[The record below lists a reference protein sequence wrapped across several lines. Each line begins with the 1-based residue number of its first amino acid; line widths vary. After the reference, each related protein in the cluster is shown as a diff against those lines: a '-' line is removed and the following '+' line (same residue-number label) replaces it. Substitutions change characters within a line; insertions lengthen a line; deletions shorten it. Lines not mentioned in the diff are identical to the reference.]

1 MDPSRPNRILDDWA
15 AVASEARRPSA
26 APRPVAVRS
35 GLPGATLAGASLIVV
50 GLFVAGVLLGR
61 PGPSDTVGTSPSP
74 QGPVAS
80 DPSASPA
87 ASPAA
92 SGGLCRPEDVNARI
106 TVWEGAAGSRIATV
120 ELKQIGSVPCGL
132 ETMAIPRLLNG
143 HGDVLIAGSAPARTT
158 TIRFTPGEVVRAL
171 VRTSNYCGPAPEP
184 PVTVGFVTSYD
195 ALFVATA
202 LSPTDATLPPCNGT
216 PGSAGTIEMQ
226 PWAR

>member
-15 AVASEARRPSA
+15 AVASEARRPSS

-80 DPSASPA
+80 GPSASP
-87 ASPAA
+87 SS
-92 SGGLCRPEDVNARI
+92 SGGLCRPEDVDARI
-106 TVWEGAAGSRIATV
+106 TMWEGAAGSRIADV
-120 ELKQIGSVPCGL
+120 ELKQTGSVPCGL
-132 ETMAIPRLLNG
+132 ETMAIPRLVNG

-158 TIRFTPGEVVRAL
+158 TIRFAPGEVVRTL

-195 ALFVATA
+195 ALFVATPP
-202 LSPTDATLPPCNGT
+202 SPTDTTLPPCNGT

-226 PWAR
+226 PWAH

>member
-15 AVASEARRPSA
+15 AVASEARRPSS

-80 DPSASPA
+80 DPSASP
-87 ASPAA
+87 SS
-92 SGGLCRPEDVNARI
+92 SGGLCRPEDVDARI
-106 TVWEGAAGSRIATV
+106 TMWEGAAGSRIADV
-120 ELKQIGSVPCGL
+120 ELKQTGSVPCGL
-132 ETMAIPRLLNG
+132 ETMAIPRLVNG

-158 TIRFTPGEVVRAL
+158 TIRFAPGEVVRTL

-195 ALFVATA
+195 ALFMATPP
-202 LSPTDATLPPCNGT
+202 SPTDTTLPPCNGT

>member
-15 AVASEARRPSA
+15 AVASEARRPSS

-80 DPSASPA
+80 DPSASP
-87 ASPAA
+87 SS
-92 SGGLCRPEDVNARI
+92 SGGLCRPEDVDARI
-106 TVWEGAAGSRIATV
+106 TMWEGAAGSRIADV
-120 ELKQIGSVPCGL
+120 ELKQTGSVPCGL
-132 ETMAIPRLLNG
+132 ETMAIPRLVNG

-158 TIRFTPGEVVRAL
+158 TIRFAPGEVVRTL

-195 ALFVATA
+195 ALFVATPP
-202 LSPTDATLPPCNGT
+202 SPTDTTLPPCNGT

>member
-26 APRPVAVRS
+26 APRRVAVRS

-80 DPSASPA
+80 DPSASP
-87 ASPAA
+87 SS
-92 SGGLCRPEDVNARI
+92 SGGLCRPEDVEARI
-106 TVWEGAAGSRIATV
+106 TTWEGAAGSRIADV
-120 ELKQIGSVPCGL
+120 ELKQTGSVPCGL
-132 ETMAIPRLLNG
+132 ETMAIPRLVNG

-158 TIRFTPGEVVRAL
+158 TIRFAPGEIVKTL

-184 PVTVGFVTSYD
+184 PVTVAFVTSYD
-195 ALFVATA
+195 AVFVATA
-202 LSPTDATLPPCNGT
+202 PSPTDTTLPPCNGT
-216 PGSAGTIEMQ
+216 AGSAGTIEMQ

>member
-74 QGPVAS
+74 LGPVAS
-80 DPSASPA
+80 DPSASP
-87 ASPAA
+87 SS
-92 SGGLCRPEDVNARI
+92 SGGLCRPEDVDARI
-106 TVWEGAAGSRIATV
+106 TAWEGAAGSRIATV
-120 ELKQIGSVPCGL
+120 ELKQTGSVPCGL
-132 ETMAIPRLLNG
+132 ETMARPQLVNG
-143 HGDVLIAGSAPARTT
+143 HGDVLIAGSAPVRTT
-158 TIRFTPGEVVRAL
+158 TMHFAPGEVVRTL
-171 VRTSNYCGPAPEP
+171 VRTSNYCGPAPQP
-184 PVTVGFVTSYD
+184 PVTVAFVTSDD

-202 LSPTDATLPPCNGT
+202 LSPADTTLPPCNGT

>member
-15 AVASEARRPSA
+15 AVASEARRPSS

-80 DPSASPA
+80 GPSASP
-87 ASPAA
+87 SS
-92 SGGLCRPEDVNARI
+92 SGGLCRPEDVDARI
-106 TVWEGAAGSRIATV
+106 TMWEGAAGSRIADV
-120 ELKQIGSVPCGL
+120 ELKQTGSVPCGL
-132 ETMAIPRLLNG
+132 ETMAIPRLVNG

-158 TIRFTPGEVVRAL
+158 TIRFAPGEVVRTL

-195 ALFVATA
+195 ALFVATPP
-202 LSPTDATLPPCNGT
+202 SPTDTTLPPCNGT

>member
-15 AVASEARRPSA
+15 AVASEARRPSS

-80 DPSASPA
+80 DPSASP
-87 ASPAA
+87 SS
-92 SGGLCRPEDVNARI
+92 SGGLCRPEDVDARI
-106 TVWEGAAGSRIATV
+106 TMWEGAAGSRIADV
-120 ELKQIGSVPCGL
+120 ELKQTGSVPCGL
-132 ETMAIPRLLNG
+132 ETMAIPRLVNG

-158 TIRFTPGEVVRAL
+158 TIRFAPGEVVRTL

-195 ALFVATA
+195 ALFVATPP
-202 LSPTDATLPPCNGT
+202 SPTDTTLPPCNGT
-216 PGSAGTIEMQ
+216 PGSAGTVEMQ

>member
-15 AVASEARRPSA
+15 AVASEARRPSS

-74 QGPVAS
+74 QCPVAS
-80 DPSASPA
+80 DPSASP
-87 ASPAA
+87 SS
-92 SGGLCRPEDVNARI
+92 SGGLCRPEDVDARI
-106 TVWEGAAGSRIATV
+106 TMWEGAAGSRIADV
-120 ELKQIGSVPCGL
+120 ELKQTGSVPCGL
-132 ETMAIPRLLNG
+132 ETMAIPRLVNG

-158 TIRFTPGEVVRAL
+158 TIRFAPGEVVRTL

-195 ALFVATA
+195 ALFVATPP
-202 LSPTDATLPPCNGT
+202 SPTDTTLPPCNGT

>member
-15 AVASEARRPSA
+15 AVASEARRPSS

-80 DPSASPA
+80 DPSASP
-87 ASPAA
+87 SS
-92 SGGLCRPEDVNARI
+92 SGGLCRPEDVDARI
-106 TVWEGAAGSRIATV
+106 TMWEGAAGSRISDV
-120 ELKQIGSVPCGL
+120 ELKQTGSVPCGL
-132 ETMAIPRLLNG
+132 ETMAIPRLVNG

-158 TIRFTPGEVVRAL
+158 TIRFAPGEVVRTL

-195 ALFVATA
+195 ALFVATPP
-202 LSPTDATLPPCNGT
+202 SPTDTTLPPCNGT

>member
-15 AVASEARRPSA
+15 AVASEARRPSS

-61 PGPSDTVGTSPSP
+61 PGLSDTVGTSPSP

-80 DPSASPA
+80 DPSASP
-87 ASPAA
+87 SS
-92 SGGLCRPEDVNARI
+92 SGGLCRPEDVDARI
-106 TVWEGAAGSRIATV
+106 TMWEGAAGSRIADV
-120 ELKQIGSVPCGL
+120 ELKQTGSVPCGL
-132 ETMAIPRLLNG
+132 ETMAIPRLVNG

-158 TIRFTPGEVVRAL
+158 TIRFAPGEVVRTL

-195 ALFVATA
+195 ALFVATPP
-202 LSPTDATLPPCNGT
+202 SPTDTTLPPCNGT

>member
-15 AVASEARRPSA
+15 AVASEARRPSS

-80 DPSASPA
+80 DPSASP
-87 ASPAA
+87 SS
-92 SGGLCRPEDVNARI
+92 SGGLCRPEDVDARI
-106 TVWEGAAGSRIATV
+106 TMWEGAAGSRIADV
-120 ELKQIGSVPCGL
+120 ELKQTGSVPCGL
-132 ETMAIPRLLNG
+132 ETMASPRLVNG

-158 TIRFTPGEVVRAL
+158 TIRFAPGEVVRTL

-195 ALFVATA
+195 ALIVATPP
-202 LSPTDATLPPCNGT
+202 SPTDTTLPPCNGT

>member
-1 MDPSRPNRILDDWA
+1 
-15 AVASEARRPSA
+15 
-26 APRPVAVRS
+26 VAVRS

-80 DPSASPA
+80 DPSASP
-87 ASPAA
+87 SS
-92 SGGLCRPEDVNARI
+92 SGGLCRPEDVDARI
-106 TVWEGAAGSRIATV
+106 TMWEGAAGSRIADV
-120 ELKQIGSVPCGL
+120 ELKQTGSVPCGL
-132 ETMAIPRLLNG
+132 ETMAIPRLVNG

-158 TIRFTPGEVVRAL
+158 TIRFAPGEVVRTL

-195 ALFVATA
+195 ALFVATPP
-202 LSPTDATLPPCNGT
+202 SPTDTTLPPCNGT